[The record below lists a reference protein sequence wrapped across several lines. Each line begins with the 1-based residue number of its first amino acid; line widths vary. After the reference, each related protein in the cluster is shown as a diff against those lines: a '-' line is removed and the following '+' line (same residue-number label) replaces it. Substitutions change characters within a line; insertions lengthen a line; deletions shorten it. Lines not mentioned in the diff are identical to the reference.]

1 MDVVS
6 DFIGFGRGYFVG
18 LHSAELGG
26 EASSKAKGR
35 EGAWGHLGSGAGFG
49 GCEEEFVIG
58 EGGEGLFFI
67 IEWGEGIDGFVE
79 VGCGGSGAGAQ
90 QQQAIGR
97 AGFVS
102 QEAFGAEGNEGGRVV
117 RTWNARFF
125 QIGLWA
131 VFLFPMWVLAQGRG
145 KGQALS
151 VETITPD
158 SYASR
163 PMVLLLVLAAMGLAP
178 FVLLMVTSFVKIS
191 VVLSIVR
198 SAIGTQQIPPT
209 QVITG
214 LAIILTVYIMSPTL
228 QEMYRE
234 ANPASIENSEGLLSA
249 KSAGQ
254 LVESVQR
261 AREPLRAFLKKR
273 VTAKDKA
280 LFYNLARK
288 MRAPAEREG
297 IGADD
302 FLVLTPAFV
311 VSELKQAFQ
320 IGFLLFI
327 PFIVVDMLV
336 ANILLALGMHMLSPT
351 TISMP
356 FKLLLFV
363 LVDGWYLIAKGLVS
377 GYL

>member
-1 MDVVS
+1 MWAWAQ
-6 DFIGFGRGYFVG
+6 G
-18 LHSAELGG
+18 
-26 EASSKAKGR
+26 SK
-35 EGAWGHLGSGAGFG
+35 
-49 GCEEEFVIG
+49 
-58 EGGEGLFFI
+58 
-67 IEWGEGIDGFVE
+67 
-79 VGCGGSGAGAQ
+79 
-90 QQQAIGR
+90 
-97 AGFVS
+97 
-102 QEAFGAEGNEGGRVV
+102 GRVV
-117 RTWNARFF
+117 PVDT
-125 QIGLWA
+125 L
-131 VFLFPMWVLAQGRG
+131 
-145 KGQALS
+145 
-151 VETITPD
+151 TPE

-163 PMVLLLVLAAMGLAP
+163 PMVLLLVLGAMGLAP

-198 SAIGTQQIPPT
+198 SALGTQQIPPT

-228 QEMYRE
+228 QAMYNE
-234 ANPASIENSEGLLSA
+234 AQPQNIQNTEGLLSA

-254 LVESVQR
+254 LVEAAQK
-261 AREPLRAFLKKR
+261 AREPLRDFLQKR

-288 MRAPAEREG
+288 MRAP
-297 IGADD
+297 GADRDSIGQND
-302 FLVLTPAFV
+302 FLILTPAFV

-327 PFIVVDMLV
+327 PFIVIDMLV

-356 FKLLLFV
+356 FKLLIFV

>member
-1 MDVVS
+1 MGLLAVV
-6 DFIGFGRGYFVG
+6 FP
-18 LHSAELGG
+18 
-26 EASSKAKGR
+26 
-35 EGAWGHLGSGAGFG
+35 
-49 GCEEEFVIG
+49 
-58 EGGEGLFFI
+58 
-67 IEWGEGIDGFVE
+67 
-79 VGCGGSGAGAQ
+79 
-90 QQQAIGR
+90 
-97 AGFVS
+97 
-102 QEAFGAEGNEGGRVV
+102 
-117 RTWNARFF
+117 
-125 QIGLWA
+125 LWA
-131 VFLFPMWVLAQGRG
+131 LAQGAKAR
-145 KGQALS
+145 ALPIDS
-151 VETITPD
+151 VSVD

-198 SAIGTQQIPPT
+198 SALGTQQIPPT

-234 ANPASIENSEGLLSA
+234 ANPVSIQNTDGLLSA

-254 LVESVQR
+254 LVEAAKK
-261 AREPLRAFLKKR
+261 AREPLRVFLKKR
-273 VTAKDKA
+273 VTAKDQA

-288 MRAPAEREG
+288 MRAPEDRVSIER
-297 IGADD
+297 DD
-302 FLVLTPAFV
+302 FLILTPAFV

-327 PFIVVDMLV
+327 PFIVIDMLV

-356 FKLLLFV
+356 FKLLIFV